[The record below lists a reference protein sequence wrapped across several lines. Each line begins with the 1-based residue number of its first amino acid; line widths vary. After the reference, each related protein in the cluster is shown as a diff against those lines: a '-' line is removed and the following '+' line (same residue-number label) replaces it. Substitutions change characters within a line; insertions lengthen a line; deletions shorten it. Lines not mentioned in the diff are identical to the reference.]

1 MKFTSYLS
9 GTAIMLAAMA
19 FALPLAHEDNTV
31 EKRQGI
37 QTYHNYVTLKG
48 TADAADASEGD
59 ADAIVKK
66 RQGIQTY
73 HNYVTLKGTADA
85 ADETEG

>member
-1 MKFTSYLS
+1 
-9 GTAIMLAAMA
+9 MLAAMA

-48 TADAADASEGD
+48 TADAAD
-59 ADAIVKK
+59 
-66 RQGIQTY
+66 
-73 HNYVTLKGTADA
+73 
-85 ADETEG
+85 ETEG